1 MKIENSIV
9 KKNNRLISS
18 QMKNYSLVQIKILNF
33 AISQLTQE
41 THEGAILN
49 FNVAD
54 ILEATGLGDKN
65 HKELRKA
72 TLNMIRGVEIIE
84 DDGISQVAIFQ
95 EIKYHDG
102 GTLTIEFHKK
112 VLPLLIQAKTAYTRY
127 YFLNIQRLKSKYSIR
142 IYELCKQYENVN
154 CGYREFKIDELKIY
168 LDIDKYTYQRYGH
181 FKQGVLDSSIKE
193 ISEKTDIKL
202 NYETFKN
209 GRKIDR
215 IRFYIV
221 TQKNKNTNN
230 LIIEENIKSIY
241 NNTSGTIEKEPEIK
255 KTIIIKQEQ
264 KINEEDLLTEA
275 GKKLLEDFL
284 MPAKIS
290 LDLQNLAITDECLL
304 YAIDKYKAKL
314 DLQIKKGNKPDN
326 LARYSEIAL
335 RESIPIILS
344 SGIIEKEK
352 EKAREQELTKELETI
367 RLKKEYE
374 KKKKEEYLK
383 LNFHNFCKNPDLLSI
398 LENADIH
405 SLLIS
410 NKSETELNIL
420 KYAQK
425 ECNQAF
431 ECDVENITAKQVYLT
446 LTDKI
451 EKNSFMSLLFKGK
464 AMNLKNYLKHSLR
477 TLF

>member
-1 MKIENSIV
+1 MKIQHSVV
-9 KKNNRLISS
+9 KKNNKIISS
-18 QMKNYSLVQIKILNF
+18 KMRGYTLIQTKILNF
-33 AISQLTQE
+33 AISQLTPE
-41 THEGAILN
+41 TKAGAIFK

-54 ILEATGLGDKN
+54 ILEATGLGKN
-65 HKELRKA
+65 NHLELRKA
-72 TLNMIRGVEIIE
+72 TLNMIQGVEIIK
-84 DDGISQVAIFQ
+84 DKGVSQVPIFINIDYN
-95 EIKYHDG
+95 EG
-102 GTLTIEFHKK
+102 GTIDIEFHEK
-112 VLPLLIQAKTAYTRY
+112 VLPFLIQAKVEYTRY
-127 YFLNIQRLKSKYSIR
+127 YFLNIQRLRSKYSVR
-142 IYELCKQYENVN
+142 IYELCKQYENAN
-154 CGYREFKIDELKIY
+154 CGYREFQIDDLKFC
-168 LDIDKYTYQRYGH
+168 LDIDDHLYKRYSH
-181 FKQGVLDSSIKE
+181 FKQGVLDSSVKE
-193 ISEKTDIKL
+193 VTEKTDIKII
-202 NYETFKN
+202 YESFKN

-215 IRFYIV
+215 IRFYIT
-221 TQKNKNTNN
+221 TQNNNNPKEDLSIEKNIESIDNN
-230 LIIEENIKSIY
+230 IIETES
-241 NNTSGTIEKEPEIK
+241 TTPP
-255 KTIIIKQEQ
+255 IIIQKKQESL
-264 KINEEDLLTEA
+264 INEEDLLTEV

-374 KKKKEEYLK
+374 KKKKEEHLK

-410 NKSETELNIL
+410 NKSETEINIL